1 MTHIIHKGLE
11 FFLKPKKVSL
21 NLNLKIG
28 SAKMS
33 PEDVQKLVE
42 KVPVFMMSY
51 YDDKAF
57 MERELEISSADFPNG
72 TIFFSYYEPLPAELN
87 WDLDK
92 KLIVGL
98 SKYYHFYDLISSMNE
113 LIDEAGS
120 LSFSLGIYEEWLNR
134 VLVRIPE
141 EDTETLR
148 GMLSRFSL
156 VYTTKIFGRMFKGN
170 AEELKRRAHEL
181 AYKFYEISSVG
192 SD

>member
-134 VLVRIPE
+134 VLVKIPE

>member
-11 FFLKPKKVSL
+11 FFLRPKKVSL

-87 WDLDK
+87 WDLDR
-92 KLIVGL
+92 KLIAGL

-134 VLVRIPE
+134 VLVKIPE

>member
-11 FFLKPKKVSL
+11 FFLRPKKVSL

-134 VLVRIPE
+134 VLVKIPE